1 MASIFLLKSR
11 MKTAK
16 KEWNGRNRGFKAEE
30 ATITIIKYSS
40 SFQKKKRRF
49 VFALLSIQHVEGWI
63 NWEAKKEA
71 KFKLIIFGR
80 KNTQKHT

>member
-40 SFQKKKRRF
+40 SFQKKKRR
-49 VFALLSIQHVEGWI
+49 
-63 NWEAKKEA
+63 KKEDLCLLCSA
-71 KFKLIIFGR
+71 FNMLKVGSIEKQNRKL
-80 KNTQKHT
+80 NSNE